1 MISRV
6 ILELLQ
12 RLQYQG
18 QYQILQATIVEMM
31 PVVQASMAIKR
42 HSPHPQQKKCL
53 GSRGLEQFDY
63 NTIQQN

>member
-42 HSPHPQQKKCL
+42 RSPHPQQKKCL
-53 GSRGLEQFDY
+53 GSRGLD
-63 NTIQQN
+63 